1 MSSMVTSGINFG
13 DYWRNELGT
22 EFRNKALEFVG
33 TYAEKMG
40 TIEMSEDNK
49 HYVATLDVSD
59 VKDTIFPLGVSCN
72 MTTRETC
79 LVAKIVAEGRIG
91 RGKFNMDRHIIEKV
105 TLFDTLNKEI
115 QNKDICIDS
124 LLFLLDFLDS
134 KK

>member
-40 TIEMSEDNK
+40 NTEMSEDNK
-49 HYVATLDVSD
+49 HYVATLDVSG

-79 LVAKIVAEGRIG
+79 LVAKIISEGRIG
-91 RGKFNMDRHIIEKV
+91 KGKFNMDGHIIEKV
-105 TLFDTLNKEI
+105 ALFDIQNNEI